1 MKPIT
6 DSDLLA
12 LIPQKPPFVMISELV
27 NANEKKCT
35 TKFKILDENVLCDNG
50 ILNPSGL
57 IENIAQSCAAHKG
70 YECIVQN
77 QTVPVGFIGEVR
89 DFTYSKLPKAGDII
103 TTEIT
108 IENQIF
114 DVTLISGKVFHDKTE
129 IASCAM
135 KIFVRKEGN

>member
-1 MKPIT
+1 MEPIT
-6 DSDLLA
+6 NTDLLA
-12 LIPQKPPFVMISELV
+12 LIPQKHPFVMISELV
-27 NANEKKCT
+27 HADEKKCT
-35 TKFKILDENVLCDNG
+35 TQFEILEKNVLCDNG

-70 YECIVQN
+70 YECMVQN
-77 QTVPVGFIGEVR
+77 QAVPVGFIGEVR

-114 DVTLISGKVFHDKTE
+114 DVTLISGKVFHDRIE